1 MARVCDSFCFV
12 VGLNLISRKLARSI
26 PSSTQVVQISDN
38 EYAVNTILPF
48 KTHQQKFILG
58 EEIEQNTIDGRR
70 VKNVFTLENGNR
82 LIEKQ
87 IEKNREVTLIR
98 EFTGNEMLGKSVVG
112 DVTSN
117 HWSILVD

>member
-1 MARVCDSFCFV
+1 MCDSLCFI
-12 VGLNLISRKLARSI
+12 VGLNLISRKLAKSI

-48 KTHQQKFILG
+48 KTHQQKFIFG

-70 VKNVFTLENGNR
+70 VKNVFTLDGNK